1 MQRIPALACLLLSTL
16 TPMTASAGSF
26 EIELKDIAGA
36 SVPDVV
42 VSLVPLTFTP
52 PKAEPPDDVEIA
64 QIGEEYRPFVTP
76 VPVGTEVHFPN
87 RDGVQHHLYSLSK
100 AKPFEKPLYSS
111 GTSESVVFD
120 RPGVVTLGCNI
131 HDWMIAY
138 VVVLETPF
146 FAKSDTTGLA
156 RIENLPPGRYRLET
170 WHPRLPTSLNRE
182 ITIAEEGDTRETAAL
197 KLRPD
202 RRIRRAPAGEGKT
215 Y

>member
-1 MQRIPALACLLLSTL
+1 MQRIPAIACLLLSTL
-16 TPMTASAGSF
+16 KPLDASAGSF
-26 EIELKDIAGA
+26 EIELKDTAGVA
-36 SVPDVV
+36 VAEAVA
-42 VSLVPLTFTP
+42 SLVPLDFSKP
-52 PKAEPPDDVEIA
+52 NVAPADNVEIA

-76 VPVGTEVHFPN
+76 VLVGTEVHFPN

-146 FAKSDTTGLA
+146 FAKSDAAGRA

-170 WHPRLPTSLNRE
+170 WHPRLPTPLQRE
-182 ITIAEEGDTRETAAL
+182 IAIAEEGETRETAAL